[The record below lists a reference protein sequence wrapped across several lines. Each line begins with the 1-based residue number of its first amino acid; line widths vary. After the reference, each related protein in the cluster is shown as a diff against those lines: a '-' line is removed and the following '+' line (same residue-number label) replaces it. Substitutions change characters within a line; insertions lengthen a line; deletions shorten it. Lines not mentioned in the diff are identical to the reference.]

1 MKKIFSLLFI
11 GLLVN
16 STFAQKTISHRG
28 AWKVSQNPQNSI
40 AALQEAAR
48 LKCFAA
54 EFDVHL
60 TKDNILVIN
69 HDDDFQGMQIAT
81 STYAELL
88 SKKLSNGE
96 NIPLAEEYI
105 KEGLKHKNLRLIF
118 EIKTSPLGLERTKE
132 TAEASVKLIK
142 KLKAKKRVDYILF
155 DFEAG
160 SYLSKLDKKA
170 TVGFLRGDKTPQ
182 QLKEAGFQQMDY
194 HFSVY
199 QKNPSWIAEAK
210 KLKLSVN
217 CWTVNNANDIDEMIA
232 EDVDFITTDQP
243 ELVLQKTSK

>member
-1 MKKIFSLLFI
+1 MKNFILTMALFCSCVVFS
-11 GLLVN
+11 
-16 STFAQKTISHRG
+16 QKTIAHRG

-40 AALQEAAR
+40 AALREATR

-69 HDDDFQGMQIAT
+69 HDDDFQGMKIAT

-88 SKKLSNGE
+88 TKKLSNGE
-96 NIPLAEEYI
+96 NIPTAEEYL

-132 TAEASVKLIK
+132 TATAAVNLVK
-142 KLKAKKRVDYILF
+142 KLKAKKRVDFILF
-155 DFEAG
+155 DFETGA
-160 SYLSKLDKKA
+160 YLSKITK
-170 TVGFLRGDKTPQ
+170 TSVGYLTGNKTPEE
-182 QLKEAGFQQMDY
+182 LKTAGFKQMDY

-199 QKNPSWIAEAK
+199 QKNPDYISRAK

-217 CWTVNNANDIDEMIA
+217 CWTVNAEKDIA
-232 EDVDFITTDQP
+232 ELMAKNVDFITTDEP
-243 ELVLQKTSK
+243 ELVLEKTKK